1 MEKIVRKFF
10 VAWQEEKEKK
20 FLEDMAL
27 QGYIL
32 TKARF
37 GKYVF
42 EKQESKEL
50 IYEFDYNSFNTPE
63 QEAEYIQIFKDAG
76 WDLRCKN
83 TGWYYFCT
91 EKKVNQD
98 LSIFSNN
105 KSRKAKYKRLGFFLL
120 LTGFP
125 LYSYIIVLRNSYRI
139 ILKSP
144 EYNSL
149 RVYFSFMDWIVY
161 PVAVLHLV
169 ALFYVYKK
177 YSSKDNDLKE

>member
-1 MEKIVRKFF
+1 MKKIVRKFF
-10 VAWQEEKEKK
+10 VAWQEDKEKK
-20 FLEDMAL
+20 FLEEMAL

-42 EKQESKEL
+42 EKQEAKKL
-50 IYEFDYNSFNTPE
+50 IYEFDYNSFKTPE
-63 QEAEYIQIFKDAG
+63 EEAEYIQIFKDAG

-91 EKKVNQD
+91 EDKAKQD

-105 KSRKAKYKRLGFFLL
+105 KSRKEKYKKLLTLLL

-125 LYSYIIVLRNSYRI
+125 LYSYIIILRRSVYKP
-139 ILKSP
+139 LK
-144 EYNSL
+144 
-149 RVYFSFMDWIVY
+149 VYVALMDWMIY

-177 YSSKDNDLKE
+177 YSSTDNDLKE